1 MVMYGPVALATK
13 TAILLLLARVFAPF
27 KTLVRFTYIFLATLV
42 AFYLPVFIV
51 KICICMP
58 IPHYWHKDTIPGKC
72 LNERALILADAFMS
86 VISDLIILVL
96 PIIAS
101 WSLHMSTKKKIRVVG
116 LLGAGGLACGASIV
130 RLVWIIT
137 DGLSEDATHTFMRI
151 NLWG

>member
-1 MVMYGPVALATK
+1 MIMYGPVALSTK

-27 KTLVRFTYIFLATLV
+27 KKLVHFTYIFLAMLV
-42 AFYLPVFIV
+42 AFYLPVFIA

-58 IPHYWHKDTIPGKC
+58 ISRYWKGEDVSGKC

-86 VISDLIILVL
+86 VISDLIILIL

-101 WSLHMSTKKKIRVVG
+101 WSLHMSTRKKARVIG

-130 RLVWIIT
+130 RLVLIIK
-137 DGLSEDATHTFMRI
+137 DGLSKDSTHTFMRI